1 MQARPRDNSQ
11 RSTLNS
17 QRCKVKP
24 IRVAFLGKSASRGG
38 SQRELSCIVK
48 YLDKSRF
55 EPMVLLPEGGDLLDD
70 FKRGAA
76 THVYSEQTYSESNET
91 REDGILNRL
100 ARHLR
105 KKVHGSSRQQAP
117 SDQAQQR
124 DWALKIN
131 NGLPAR
137 PHFQAISFSDTPF

>member
-1 MQARPRDNSQ
+1 MKLQ
-11 RSTLNS
+11 
-17 QRCKVKP
+17 KP

-76 THVYSEQTYSESNET
+76 TQVYSEQIYSESNET
-91 REDGILNRL
+91 REDGHPEPACATPAKEG
-100 ARHLR
+100 AR
-105 KKVHGSSRQQAP
+105 V
-117 SDQAQQR
+117 
-124 DWALKIN
+124 I
-131 NGLPAR
+131 PAT
-137 PHFQAISFSDTPF
+137 SVK